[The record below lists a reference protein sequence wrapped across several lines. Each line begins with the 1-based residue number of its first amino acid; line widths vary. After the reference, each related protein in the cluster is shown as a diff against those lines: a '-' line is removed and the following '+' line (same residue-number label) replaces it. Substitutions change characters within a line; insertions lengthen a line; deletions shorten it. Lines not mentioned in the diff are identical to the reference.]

1 MSSQEGLLYL
11 NGLDAETGGP
21 LIDPV
26 SYEALSERV
35 LEVYRPKERV
45 KDAEEFRAA
54 QTSYSLYDEYELDDP
69 QQAGWGLLV
78 HADEADEMQKVLKD
92 LIDHRNGRILLYQ
105 GEDPREWKEQ
115 NHANDVNPDKFPFY
129 VLIAGSPSRIP
140 FELQFSLDIL
150 QSVGRID
157 FESPDDYARY
167 AKTVVD
173 HETGQAPAPGK
184 RAVFFAPRHDYPT
197 SQSESRMVRPL
208 LKQLPQVNG
217 VPDGIVYETLKQN
230 QATKE
235 NLLAA
240 LQPDDAKKTPA
251 LLFSASHGVGVRKTD
266 DNQRTLQGSIVC
278 QDFEFPLTPEAR
290 TGFVSGYDVAE
301 GFSLPGGIHFFF
313 ACFGA
318 GSRARSDF
326 ARYLPTDEGR
336 ERLIR
341 TEAKE
346 TDFVAYLPT
355 QLLANPQG
363 GALAVVG
370 HVDPAWIH
378 SLQSP
383 VTKGRRIFPFGL
395 ALARLLRSKPVGY
408 AVTAF
413 NQKYSDLSTDLLS
426 VIEDLEEN
434 DISPDPEDLG
444 DLWICRNDAQ
454 NYAIIGDPAVHLRFG

>member
-1 MSSQEGLLYL
+1 MSNQEGLLYL

-26 SYEALSERV
+26 SYKALSERV
-35 LEVYRPKERV
+35 LEVYRPEERA
-45 KDAEEFRAA
+45 KDAEDFRVAA
-54 QTSYSLYDEYELDDP
+54 TSYGLYDEYELDDP

-78 HADEADEMQKVLKD
+78 HADEADEMQERLKD
-92 LIDHRNGRILLYQ
+92 LIDHRDGRILLYD
-105 GEDPREWKEQ
+105 GEDPREWKEK
-115 NHANDVNPDKFPFY
+115 NFANDVNPDKFPFY
-129 VLIAGSPSRIP
+129 VLIAGSPSKIP

-157 FESPDDYARY
+157 FESPDDYGRY

-173 HETGQAPAPGK
+173 HETDQVPAPGK

-208 LKQLPQVNG
+208 LKQMPQVKG
-217 VPDGIVYETLKQN
+217 VPEDFVYEALRQD

-240 LQPDDAKKTPA
+240 LQPDDAQKTPA
-251 LLFSASHGVGVRKTD
+251 LLFSSSHGIGVRKTD

-278 QDFEFPLTPEAR
+278 QNRAFPLTPKQR

-301 GFSLPGGIHFFF
+301 GFGLPGGIHFFF
-313 ACFGA
+313 ACYGA
-318 GSRARSDF
+318 GSRTKSDF
-326 ARYLPTDEGR
+326 TRYVPTDIDR

-346 TDFVAYLPT
+346 TDFVAYLPMR
-355 QLLANPQG
+355 LLANPQG

-370 HVDPAWIH
+370 HVDPAWVH
-378 SLQSP
+378 SFESP
-383 VTKGRRIFPFGL
+383 VTKGRRIFPFGF
-395 ALARLLRSKPVGY
+395 ALAMLLRGKPVGY

-426 VIEDLEEN
+426 MIEDLEE
-434 DISPDPEDLG
+434 DDVSPDPEDLG

-454 NYAIIGDPAVHLRFG
+454 NYAIIGDPAVRLRFA

>member
-1 MSSQEGLLYL
+1 MSDQEGLLYL
-11 NGLDAETGGP
+11 NGLDAQSGGP

-26 SYEALSERV
+26 SYQALSERV
-35 LEVYRPKERV
+35 LELYRPAERA

-54 QTSYSLYDEYELDDP
+54 GTSYGLYDDYQLDDP

-78 HADEADEMQKVLKD
+78 HADEADGMKERLQD
-92 LIDHRNGRILLYQ
+92 LIDHRDGRLLLYD
-105 GEDPREWKEQ
+105 GEDPRTWKEE

-129 VLIAGSPSRIP
+129 VLIAGSPSKIP

-173 HETGQAPAPGK
+173 HETNQVPAPGK

-197 SQSESRMVRPL
+197 TQSESRMVRPL
-208 LKQLPQVNG
+208 LEQLPQVTG
-217 VPDGIVYETLKQN
+217 VPDGFVYEALRQDE
-230 QATKE
+230 ATKE

-240 LQPDDAKKTPA
+240 LQPDDAQQTPA
-251 LLFSASHGVGVRKTD
+251 LLFSASHGIGVHKTD
-266 DNQRTLQGSIVC
+266 ANQRTLQGSIVC
-278 QDFEFPLTPEAR
+278 QDHQFPLEPDKR
-290 TGFVSGYDVAE
+290 IGFVSGYDVAE
-301 GFSLPGGIHFFF
+301 GFGLPGGIHFLF
-313 ACFGA
+313 ACYGA
-318 GSRARSDF
+318 GSRSKSDF
-326 ARYLPTDEGR
+326 ARYVPTDIGR
-336 ERLIR
+336 NRLIR
-341 TEAKE
+341 TEAKD
-346 TDFVAYLPT
+346 TDFVSYLPMR
-355 QLLANPQG
+355 LLANPQG

-383 VTKGRRIFPFGL
+383 VTKGRRIYPFGF
-395 ALARLLRSKPVGY
+395 ALARLLRGKPVGY

-426 VIEDLEEN
+426 MIEDLELD
-434 DISPDPEDLG
+434 DIAPDPEDLG

-454 NYAIIGDPAVHLRFG
+454 NYAIIGDPAVRLRFE